1 MTAVPIYLLS
11 GFLGSGKTTL
21 LTSMVEQAQAA
32 GLTPAILMNELGEVN
47 LDGQLV
53 SKEVAMAEVLGGC
66 ICCSMRGDLSL
77 ELNGLL
83 QKYSPDLVI
92 VESTGAAHPLESIDA
107 ITETSMYK
115 ETKLV
120 HIITVVDSEHMLA
133 RSKTA
138 KDKTYRL
145 MQEQIRCAT
154 KIILNK
160 CDRLF
165 PEQIVEVQQLV
176 RELNAYA
183 EIITTSYTKLEDWSW
198 LVSASHAEVE
208 VGRSGQ
214 ESDEHV
220 PAQEEQ
226 VREQAQYHKEHGQGE
241 GQDEHMPAPKQADA
255 HVHEQV
261 EADAHIQEHNHA
273 AHDHQHKHG
282 HADNDHQHKHD
293 HADQAHNHQHSA
305 HHAHVMAYTHY
316 WQSPPHSEQF
326 EAWLSKLP
334 ANIYRAK
341 GIVTFRDIPSRF
353 LFQFAYRESDF
364 MRIEPQGEVHD
375 VAVFIGEHFDSQWLK
390 QELARLESSND

>member
-1 MTAVPIYLLS
+1 MTVVPIYLLS

-53 SKEVAMAEVLGGC
+53 SREVAMAEVLGGC

-83 QKYSPDLVI
+83 QKYNPDLVI

-115 ETKLV
+115 ETKLL

-133 RSKTA
+133 RSKSA

-154 KIILNK
+154 KILLNK

-165 PEQIVEVQQLV
+165 PEQIVELQQLV

-183 EIITTSYTKLEDWSW
+183 EIITTSYAKLEDWSW
-198 LVSASHAEVE
+198 LVQPSNDEVNDIGNVERARADVHEKCSH
-208 VGRSGQ
+208 
-214 ESDEHV
+214 EHT
-220 PAQEEQ
+220 
-226 VREQAQYHKEHGQGE
+226 
-241 GQDEHMPAPKQADA
+241 QAD
-255 HVHEQV
+255 VHEKSSH
-261 EADAHIQEHNHA
+261 EHTHEHDHNHHHAHDAHD
-273 AHDHQHKHG
+273 AHDHH
-282 HADNDHQHKHD
+282 HD
-293 HADQAHNHQHSA
+293 HDHGPSA

-316 WQSPPHSEQF
+316 WQAQPHSEQF
-326 EAWLSKLP
+326 EAWLAKLP

-364 MRIEPQGEVHD
+364 MRIEPQGQVHD
-375 VAVFIGEHFDSQWLK
+375 VAVFIGEHFDSEWLK
-390 QELARLESSND
+390 AELERLETNND

>member
-1 MTAVPIYLLS
+1 MTVVPIYLLS

-53 SKEVAMAEVLGGC
+53 SREVAMAEVLGGC

-83 QKYSPDLVI
+83 QKYNPDLVI

-115 ETKLV
+115 ETKLL

-133 RSKTA
+133 RSKSA

-154 KIILNK
+154 KILLNK

-165 PEQIVEVQQLV
+165 PEQIVELQQLV

-183 EIITTSYTKLEDWSW
+183 EIITTSYAKLEDWSW
-198 LVSASHAEVE
+198 LVQPSVDEDNNIGSVE
-208 VGRSGQ
+208 R
-214 ESDEHV
+214 
-220 PAQEEQ
+220 AQ
-226 VREQAQYHKEHGQGE
+226 AK
-241 GQDEHMPAPKQADA
+241 
-255 HVHEQV
+255 VHE
-261 EADAHIQEHNHA
+261 ER
-273 AHDHQHKHG
+273 
-282 HADNDHQHKHD
+282 NDEDTHD
-293 HADQAHNHQHSA
+293 HAHHHDHDTHDHDHGPSA

-316 WQSPPHSEQF
+316 WQAQPHSEQF
-326 EAWLSKLP
+326 EAWLAKLP

-364 MRIEPQGEVHD
+364 MRIEPQGQVHD
-375 VAVFIGEHFDSQWLK
+375 VAVFIGEHFDSEWLK
-390 QELARLESSND
+390 AELERLESNND

>member
-1 MTAVPIYLLS
+1 MTVVPIYLLS

-53 SKEVAMAEVLGGC
+53 SREVAMAEVLGGC

-115 ETKLV
+115 ETKLL

-133 RSKTA
+133 RSKNA

-154 KIILNK
+154 KILLNK

-165 PEQIVEVQQLV
+165 PEQIVELQQLV

-183 EIITTSYTKLEDWSW
+183 EIITTSYAKLEDWSW
-198 LVSASHAEVE
+198 LVQPSIDEDNNIGSVERAQAEVQE
-208 VGRSGQ
+208 KRSH
-214 ESDEHV
+214 EDT
-220 PAQEEQ
+220 
-226 VREQAQYHKEHGQGE
+226 QAG
-241 GQDEHMPAPKQADA
+241 
-255 HVHEQV
+255 VHE
-261 EADAHIQEHNHA
+261 ERSHEDT
-273 AHDHQHKHG
+273 
-282 HADNDHQHKHD
+282 HD
-293 HADQAHNHQHSA
+293 HAHHHDHEDDHNHGHRA

-316 WQSPPHSEQF
+316 WQAPPHSEQF
-326 EAWLSKLP
+326 EAWLAKLP

-375 VAVFIGEHFDSQWLK
+375 VAVFIGEHFDSEWLK
-390 QELARLESSND
+390 AELARLESSND